1 MTVHLCDTLDLDALR
16 SRTGAKWNY
25 YPADVLPLWVAEM
38 DFPLAEPIK
47 QAIRDRLDRDDLGY
61 GTSAGIPGL
70 REAVAERVAT
80 RYGYRVAPEQV
91 VGIDSTVHSMRVAIE
106 TLTEPGD
113 EILINT
119 PLYPPFKASIV
130 GAGRVAVEV
139 EMVDEG
145 DGYRYDMAALDAA
158 VTPKTKMLM
167 ICSPH
172 NPLGRVFDEQE
183 LGEIAAFVLRHDLL
197 LVSDELHADLT
208 FDGTQRAIAGLSSEI
223 AERTVTL
230 YGPTKAFNL
239 PGLQVSFILPGSEE
253 LKERLGFGPGKH
265 FGGPNVLAQEAALAA
280 LSQCDDWLNSV
291 LGYLKG
297 NRDMLAEFVESELPG
312 VTMHPPAATYLA
324 WLDFRGA
331 GLGDEPAK
339 HLLEHAKVGL
349 NEGSTFGRGGA
360 GFVRLNFAT
369 SSDILRQG
377 LDRIRDALT

>member
-1 MTVHLCDTLDLDALR
+1 MAAHLCDTLDIEALR
-16 SRTGAKWNY
+16 ARTGAKWNY

-47 QAIRDRLDRDDLGY
+47 QAIRDRLDSNDLGY
-61 GTSAGIPGL
+61 GTSTGIPGL
-70 REAVAERVAT
+70 REAVADRVAT
-80 RYGYRVAPEQV
+80 RYGYRVPHEQV
-91 VGIDSTVHSMRVAIE
+91 AGIDSTVHGMRVAVE
-106 TLTEPGD
+106 TLTKPGD

-119 PLYPPFKASIV
+119 PLYPPFKMVIE

-139 EMVDEG
+139 EMVDAG

-158 VTPKTKMLM
+158 VTPKTSMLM

-172 NPLGRVFDEQE
+172 NPLGRVFDENE
-183 LGEIAAFVLRHDLL
+183 LKALAEFVLRHDLL

-208 FDGTQRAIAGLSSEI
+208 LSGHQRAIAGLSEEI
-223 AERTVTL
+223 AARTVTL

-239 PGLQVSFILPGSEE
+239 PGLQVSFILAGSEE
-253 LKERLGFGPGKH
+253 LQERLGFGPGKR

-291 LGYLKG
+291 LEYLKG
-297 NRDMLAEFVESELPG
+297 NRDLLADFVTSDLPG
-312 VTMHPPAATYLA
+312 VTMHPPQATYLA

-349 NEGSTFGRGGA
+349 NEGSTFGKGGA

-369 SSDILRQG
+369 SRDILQQG
-377 LDRIRDALT
+377 LDRIRAALT

>member
-1 MTVHLCDTLDLDALR
+1 MSMHLCDTLDIEALR
-16 SRTGAKWNY
+16 TRTGAKWNY

-47 QAIRDRLDRDDLGY
+47 QAIRDRLDKDDLGY
-61 GTSAGIPGL
+61 GTSSGIPGL
-70 REAVAERVAT
+70 REAVAERVAS
-80 RYGYRVAPEQV
+80 RYGYRVEPEQV
-91 VGIDSTVHSMRVAIE
+91 VGIDSTVHSMRVAVE
-106 TLTEPGD
+106 TLTQPGD

-119 PLYPPFKASIV
+119 PLYPPFKMVIE

-139 EMVDEG
+139 EMVDAG
-145 DGYRYDMAALDAA
+145 DGYRYDMAALEAA
-158 VTPKTKMLM
+158 VTPRTAMLM
-167 ICSPH
+167 LCSPH
-172 NPLGRVFDEQE
+172 NPLGRVFDERE
-183 LGEIAAFVLRHDLL
+183 LRAVADFVVRHDLV

-208 FDGTQRAIAGLSSEI
+208 YGGGQRAIAGLGREV

-239 PGLQVSFILPGSEE
+239 PGLQVSFIIAGSDE

-280 LSQCDDWLNSV
+280 FTQCDEWLASV
-291 LGYLKG
+291 LDYLKR
-297 NRDMLAEFVESELPG
+297 NRDLLADFVAAELPG
-312 VTMHPPAATYLA
+312 VSMHLPQATYLG

-369 SSDILRQG
+369 SADILQQG
-377 LDRIRDALT
+377 LDRIRAALT